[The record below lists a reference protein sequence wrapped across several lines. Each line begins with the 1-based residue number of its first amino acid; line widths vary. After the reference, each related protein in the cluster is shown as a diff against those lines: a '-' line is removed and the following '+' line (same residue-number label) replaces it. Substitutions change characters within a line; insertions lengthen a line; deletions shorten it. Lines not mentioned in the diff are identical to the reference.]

1 MKVTQKQD
9 FYAGLLFIFFGVIFA
24 VIAKNYPMGT
34 AVRMGPAYFPTVL
47 GWILAILGVITSGR
61 AFIPKVHADAVPPLV
76 MRPLFWVI
84 LSVVVF
90 GLLVD
95 YSGVILAVTAMTFIC
110 CVAGWEFDWKE
121 SAMTSVV
128 LCLMTV
134 GIFVWGLGLPFR
146 LWPAFIS
153 G

>member
-1 MKVTQKQD
+1 M
-9 FYAGLLFIFFGVIFA
+9 FIFFGVIFA
-24 VIAKNYPMGT
+24 VVATNYPMGT
-34 AVRMGPAYFPTVL
+34 AVRMGPAYFPTIL
-47 GWILAILGVITSGR
+47 GWILAALGAITAGR
-61 AFIPKVHADAVPPLV
+61 AFIPKVSAEAVPVLV

-95 YSGVILAVTAMTFIC
+95 WVGVILATTAMTFIC
-110 CVAGWEFDWKE
+110 CVAGWEFKWKE
-121 SAMTSVV
+121 AAVLSVILCVMT
-128 LCLMTV
+128 L

-146 LWPAFIS
+146 LWPAFV